1 VPQSVATDPPAT
13 PSPTPAPT
21 DQEFGVSHPTGGSGG
36 SGGSGSGGSD
46 GGGQIAV
53 AGPAVE
59 GQPGGGPGTDPIEPL
74 VIPVTGTGLGGMIS
88 DVAAQIRTT
97 VKPAAAAAVATEFS
111 FPLILMIA
119 VLVFLLIQSR
129 LDGRDPKL
137 RAAPLT
143 AAETILTFRD
153 EDQL

>member
-1 VPQSVATDPPAT
+1 V
-13 PSPTPAPT
+13 
-21 DQEFGVSHPTGGSGG
+21 
-36 SGGSGSGGSD
+36 
-46 GGGQIAV
+46 
-53 AGPAVE
+53 
-59 GQPGGGPGTDPIEPL
+59 
-74 VIPVTGTGLGGMIS
+74 VTGTGLAGIIS
-88 DVAAQIRTT
+88 SVAAEIQTT

-119 VLVFLLIQSR
+119 VLLFLLIQSR

-143 AAETILTFRD
+143 AAETILPFRD